1 MRAVLYARVST
12 EEQGNKG
19 YSLRQ
24 QLEVLREYCQQ
35 NEYEIVGEF
44 EDRVSGAVL
53 ERPGL
58 DTLRDL
64 VAEGGV
70 DIVLAQ
76 NRDRFTREPA
86 YHYILRTEFREHG
99 CKLKALNDRG
109 DESPEGELSD
119 GVVDLI
125 AKYER
130 ARIASR
136 TSEGKYRKAR
146 EGKIPGTGT
155 PPLGFR
161 YEDGHYFVVEEEM
174 SLVRDIFQRVATASP

>member
-1 MRAVLYARVST
+1 VST
-12 EEQGNKG
+12 AEQGNKG

-35 NEYEIVGEF
+35 NTYEIVGAF

-86 YHYILRTEFREHG
+86 YHYLLRMEFKEHG
-99 CKLKALNDRG
+99 CKLRALNDRS
-109 DESPEGELSD
+109 DESPEGELE
-119 GVVDLI
+119 I
-125 AKYER
+125 
-130 ARIASR
+130 
-136 TSEGKYRKAR
+136 
-146 EGKIPGTGT
+146 
-155 PPLGFR
+155 
-161 YEDGHYFVVEEEM
+161 
-174 SLVRDIFQRVATASP
+174 